1 METNENTP
9 LKQKYDKTTGT
20 DYELKAAVFPI
31 KVQTKE
37 NKENNISE
45 KNKRVDVQ
53 EKEIKGAKIKK
64 QKKIKSI
71 ERSIEEKENSLN
83 ISKTFLKKSSST
95 KNSKNKSYLGQS
107 KQSSRNNSPNPF
119 QNQNNNVPEVV
130 QLNRKIMAL
139 RKSLD
144 EERNALMKEKQ
155 KNRELNE
162 EIERLNRKV
171 KKLEIKN
178 EKSSQLESDYVKL
191 MESFEKSEA
200 IRKQQ
205 KLLISN
211 LKKESGKI
219 VKKK

>member
-1 METNENTP
+1 MEVNENTP
-9 LKQKYDKTTGT
+9 LKQKYDKTAI
-20 DYELKAAVFPI
+20 DYELKAAVFTNKPH
-31 KVQTKE
+31 E
-37 NKENNISE
+37 NKENLPE
-45 KNKRVDVQ
+45 KNKKVELQ
-53 EKEIKGAKIKK
+53 EKEMKGIKIKK

-71 ERSIEEKENSLN
+71 ERSIEERENSLN
-83 ISKTFLKKSSST
+83 ISKHFLKKSSST
-95 KNSKNKSYLGQS
+95 KNNKNKSYLGHS
-107 KQSSRNNSPNPF
+107 KPSSRNNSPNPF
-119 QNQNNNVPEVV
+119 QINNVPEVV

-139 RKSLD
+139 KKNLED
-144 EERNALMKEKQ
+144 ERNFLMKEKQ

-162 EIERLNRKV
+162 EIERLNNKV

-178 EKSSQLESDYVKL
+178 EKNSQLESDYVKL

-219 VKKK
+219 SKKK